1 MVPEASMPA
10 EEVQIQL
17 QTVTMV
23 LPVGEGV
30 DISLAVEEGV
40 EVVDVT
46 EKMEEK
52 EDLLEAYVIHFV

>member
-1 MVPEASMPA
+1 MPA

-40 EVVDVT
+40 EVVDVP

-52 EDLLEAYVIHFV
+52 EDLLEAYVNRFV